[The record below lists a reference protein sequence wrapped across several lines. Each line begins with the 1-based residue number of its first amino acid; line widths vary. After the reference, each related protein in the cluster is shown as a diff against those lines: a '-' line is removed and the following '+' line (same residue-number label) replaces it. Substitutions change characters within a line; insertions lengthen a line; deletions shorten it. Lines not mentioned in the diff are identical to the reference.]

1 MRKWQIII
9 IAFALLLG
17 FTVNLKI
24 SNGGSTSDFGSAT
37 AANAYAEIQKRMAS
51 ITKYENPNINYV
63 IAPKTDPKFLT
74 LANNALKFGANYYSD
89 LLPLTTPIIAWVIDD
104 RSSTNW
110 TIDALSATG
119 VDPSGYKPSFIKQVS
134 GTPAKSRDGSM
145 EILIFSTQYED
156 RLGAGDQYEIS
167 HEFTHLPQTFAM
179 PNGKGSLLCWQREG
193 MAEYGAIAI
202 SGRFSP
208 LRYQQETLHGT
219 HFVMSLKTGFGT
231 DWVTY
236 FKQNETRSTGACAP
250 EDYGIGALAFQY
262 LEGTYGRSKVFNF
275 VKNLGEIGS
284 MECPEFKNDGVPC
297 QQWRDSLKTAF
308 GVSSDDLYPKIAKF
322 IDEQIVW
329 AKDLKEI
336 PYASLVK
343 EDPKAFSYPTF
354 LPPSSK
360 PAAGQVC
367 EKTGEK
373 ITLNNTIFTCTVFTS
388 AKFYSNIK
396 EDIPSFFDS
405 SKPGNAG
412 SPKNQQTPD
421 PNYDSE
427 APEGVIARG
436 RLCLDLGV
444 TVKSWKNEKLTC
456 IKNSKGTMLWA
467 LS

>member
-1 MRKWQIII
+1 MRNRQRTI
-9 IAFALLLG
+9 IALALFLSITTNFQITNAASPL
-17 FTVNLKI
+17 
-24 SNGGSTSDFGSAT
+24 DFGSVT
-37 AANAYAEIQKRMAS
+37 AANAYAEIQKRMAT

-63 IAPKTDPKFLT
+63 VAPKTNPKFLT
-74 LANNALKFGANYYSD
+74 LANNAIKFAANYYSD
-89 LLPLTTPIIAWVIDD
+89 LLPLTTPITAWVIDD

-119 VDPSGYKPSFIKQVS
+119 VDPFGYKPSFLKQVS

-145 EILIFSTQYED
+145 EILIFSMQYAD

-219 HFVMSLKTGFGT
+219 HFVMNLKTSFGT

-236 FKQNETRSTGACAP
+236 FKQNESRSTGACSS

-262 LEGTYGRSKVFNF
+262 LEGTYGRSKVFDF

-284 MECPEFKNDGVPC
+284 MECPEFKKDGVPC
-297 QQWRDSLKTAF
+297 QQWRDSLTTAF
-308 GVSSDDLYPKIAKF
+308 GVSSDDLYPKIGKF
-322 IDEQIVW
+322 IDEQILW
-329 AKDLKEI
+329 AKNLKEI
-336 PYASLVK
+336 PYATLVK
-343 EDPKAFSYPTF
+343 KDPKAFSYPKF
-354 LPPSSK
+354 MPPTSK

-367 EKTGEK
+367 KKTGEK
-373 ITLNNTIFTCTVFTS
+373 IKLNNTIFTCTVFAS

-396 EDIPSFFDS
+396 EDVPWFIAST
-405 SKPGNAG
+405 KPGNSG
-412 SPKNQQTPD
+412 SQQNQQTPD

-444 TVKSWKNEKLTC
+444 TVKSWKNEDLTC
-456 IKNSKGTMLWA
+456 VKNSKGTIVWA